1 MRLKMKRRH
10 GKQRERGGKEC
21 TNLSEMNFLT
31 NWDRREGEREERK
44 RDEEKDVYVTPR
56 EHDRTSLNARHLYFR
71 FTARIFAAPDSF

>member
-1 MRLKMKRRH
+1 MKRRH

-21 TNLSEMNFLT
+21 TNLSEMNFLA
-31 NWDRREGEREERK
+31 NWDRRKRERGRKERK
-44 RDEEKDVYVTPR
+44 RDEERDVYVTPR

>member
-44 RDEEKDVYVTPR
+44 RDEERHVVYVTPR
-56 EHDRTSLNARHLYFR
+56 T
-71 FTARIFAAPDSF
+71 